1 MQDAGAGPSHPVLAL
16 AQRLLNSFSSVNL
29 ACFPNMG
36 QTTSSQKQQQQKE
49 MLLKTG
55 PLVGMV
61 CGWSL
66 WDFGCQQ
73 RLYCCHSSSPKLPSL
88 PSSLL
93 PSPPPPFLPPFLF
106 PPYLQSAWPSPN
118 LTSLPQ

>member
-1 MQDAGAGPSHPVLAL
+1 MQDAGAGPSHPVLAGTEV
-16 AQRLLNSFSSVNL
+16 AFIPFLLLIWPVF
-29 ACFPNMG
+29 
-36 QTTSSQKQQQQKE
+36 QTWVKQPPSQKQQQQKE

-66 WDFGCQQ
+66 WDFGCQIKTLLLSFLLSQ
-73 RLYCCHSSSPKLPSL
+73 APSLPSLL

-93 PSPPPPFLPPFLF
+93 PSSLPSSS